1 MLKPQLKVAYLN
13 NSNFSMTAVLM
24 VHTELSS
31 LVASSTM
38 SLLGACFFLRI
49 AVAKSSLHK
58 ELKTLK
64 LIGYSF
70 FAAEAAVSFALS
82 PDISFIGK
90 LEKLLR
96 HESWH
101 QKPESGQF

>member
-1 MLKPQLKVAYLN
+1 
-13 NSNFSMTAVLM
+13 MTAVLM

-49 AVAKSSLHK
+49 AVAKSSLNEK
-58 ELKTLK
+58 LRNFK

-82 PDISFIGK
+82 PDM
-90 LEKLLR
+90 L
-96 HESWH
+96 
-101 QKPESGQF
+101 